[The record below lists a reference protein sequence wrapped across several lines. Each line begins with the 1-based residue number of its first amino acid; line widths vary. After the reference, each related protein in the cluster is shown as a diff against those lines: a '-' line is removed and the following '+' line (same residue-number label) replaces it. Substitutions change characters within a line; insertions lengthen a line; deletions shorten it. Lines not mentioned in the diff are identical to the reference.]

1 MTKLQRLLKKC
12 LETNNPSNYTHQDFK
27 EAVNK
32 YGRYCFQKALE
43 GKLLEVR
50 YDGKIE
56 KVGIKE

>member
-12 LETNNPSNYTHQDFK
+12 IETNTYQDFK
-27 EAVNK
+27 EAVRE
-32 YGRYCFQKALE
+32 YGICCFSKSIR

-56 KVGIKE
+56 KLGIEE

>member
-12 LETNNPSNYTHQDFK
+12 IEANTYQDFK
-27 EAVNK
+27 EAVHE
-32 YGRYCFQKALE
+32 YGICCFQKALE

-56 KVGIKE
+56 KVGIEE